1 MKAPLRFCLC
11 FSIICLT
18 AAIAKPGETYKIN
31 PAQSSVTFSIHQF
44 LGLTHGKFTQLT
56 GTVEIDRTHL
66 ERSSVEAV
74 IVVKSIDT
82 GIRKRDEHL
91 QSADFFDVAK
101 YSQITFKSRS
111 VKQTGP
117 QTGDVLGDLTMHG
130 VTKPITLHVKL
141 LTPLQAANDMSQ
153 TRWAVRPD
161 PIRRSD
167 FGLLFSAGAEVIS
180 GIGQD
185 VTAEISIEATR

>member
-11 FSIICLT
+11 FTIIWLT
-18 AAIAKPGETYKIN
+18 AVTAKPGETYKIS
-31 PAQSSVTFSIHQF
+31 PAQSSVTFSIHHF
-44 LGLTHGKFTQLT
+44 LGLTRGKFTQLT
-56 GTVEIDRTHL
+56 GTIEFDRAHP
-66 ERSSVEAV
+66 ERSSIEAV
-74 IVVKSIDT
+74 VEVKSIDT
-82 GIRKRDEHL
+82 GIVKRDEHL
-91 QSADFFDVAK
+91 RSGGFFDAAK
-101 YSQITFKSRS
+101 YPQITFKSRS

-130 VTKPITLHVKL
+130 VTRPITLHVKL
-141 LTPLQAANDMSQ
+141 LTPLQADNDMSR

-161 PIRRSD
+161 PIKRSD
-167 FGLLFSAGAEVIS
+167 FGLLFSTGAEVIS